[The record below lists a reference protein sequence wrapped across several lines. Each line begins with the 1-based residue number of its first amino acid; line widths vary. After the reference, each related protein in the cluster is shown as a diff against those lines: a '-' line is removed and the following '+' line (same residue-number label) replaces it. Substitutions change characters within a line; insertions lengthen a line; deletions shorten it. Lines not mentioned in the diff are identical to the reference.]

1 VSKGSTVYPFNAA
14 DEQSFSLNV
23 TQELL
28 ERIESQPLSFE
39 VLGHIAHLT
48 VSSAAAAEAQRQRS
62 ATISAMPRQ
71 GVVKHHLAAA
81 ERWAPF
87 LSNYRAW
94 IEVMELNDDAG
105 SYEPVHVFFKP
116 AVHAGAMLRL
126 RQGSPRRIRMRL
138 SHTSGAR
145 LNVSNVK
152 RVTVSD
158 LATHRAADGVDA
170 DSYREA
176 DLEHVK
182 ERFQHCMRESKM
194 ERDDAVRALL
204 EKERQEGSL
213 SPDDR
218 TLKQRLMREGEQM
231 LYERDALYG
240 SLVDSGLP
248 GVAVEDLPDEGFEQR
263 LHVLYVPV
271 GSRAVEE
278 LPPLT
283 QGHWEAT
290 DHDVDLRILSQDLSH
305 DEGTAEVVCAW
316 DAAAHVDQS
325 LSAVTPD
332 GSLVF
337 CRVRLSLEIDL
348 AESPLVITK
357 LLCCKVVKRSAN
369 FVPSRWDRMSGTASK
384 SPGGTGIN
392 VQVITGLP
400 AADGGQ
406 HQDNS
411 QTASLDFDRRMRDV
425 RKLADIDRLE
435 QTRTLTRE
443 THATPA
449 RRATMSM
456 GAGGGPSGGVARN
469 SSSSTPTAS
478 PGRALSP
485 VAVGG
490 ASHLPALEQ
499 EINIIQRRLDRA
511 RADNDVVLVDV
522 LHARLQDRFN
532 QLAGPR

>member
-1 VSKGSTVYPFNAA
+1 M
-14 DEQSFSLNV
+14 
-23 TQELL
+23 
-28 ERIESQPLSFE
+28 
-39 VLGHIAHLT
+39 
-48 VSSAAAAEAQRQRS
+48 AEAQRQRS
-62 ATISAMPRQ
+62 ATIRAVPRQ
-71 GVVKHHLAAA
+71 DVVMARWQDHHLAAA
-81 ERWAPF
+81 ERWSPF
-87 LSNYRAW
+87 LSNYKAW
-94 IEVMELNDDAG
+94 FEVMELDEDAG
-105 SYEPVHVFFKP
+105 NYQPVFLFYKP
-116 AVHAGAMLRL
+116 SVRAGTVLRL
-126 RQGSPRRIRMRL
+126 RQGSPRRIHIRL

-152 RVTVSD
+152 GVTVTD
-158 LATHRAADGVDA
+158 LATHRAADCLEA

-194 ERDDAVRALL
+194 ERDDIVRALL
-204 EKERQEGSL
+204 EKERQEGFL
-213 SPDDR
+213 SPEDR
-218 TLKQRLMREGEQM
+218 ALKQRLMREGEQM

-248 GVAVEDLPDEGFEQR
+248 GVAVEDLPDDGYEQR

-278 LPPLT
+278 LPPLA
-283 QGHWEAT
+283 QSHWEAT
-290 DHDVDLRILSQDLSH
+290 SQDVDLRILSQDLSH
-305 DEGTAEVVCAW
+305 EEGTVDVVCAW

-337 CRVRLSLEIDL
+337 CRVRVSLEVDH
-348 AESPLVITK
+348 AEAPLVITK
-357 LLCCKVVKRSAN
+357 LVCCRVVKRSAN
-369 FVPSRWDRMSGTASK
+369 FRPSKWDRLSGNASK
-384 SPGGTGIN
+384 TPGGTGIN

-406 HQDNS
+406 HQEDS
-411 QTASLDFDRRMRDV
+411 QTASLDFDRRIRDV

-435 QTRTLTRE
+435 QTRTLARE
-443 THATPA
+443 THHSTPA
-449 RRATMSM
+449 RRATLSKTPSS
-456 GAGGGPSGGVARN
+456 AGGTPGSASGKSN
-469 SSSSTPTAS
+469 SAS
-478 PGRALSP
+478 PAINPGRALSP

-511 RADNDVVLVDV
+511 RVDNDQVLVDV
-522 LHARLQDRFN
+522 LHARLQDRFH
-532 QLAGPR
+532 QLAGGSG